1 MINVLEFSTNS
12 EYKFAWNYST
22 RTLFYI
28 FENLTDCMI
37 LYKYKL
43 SGGKF
48 ILRKF
53 GINNPDKII
62 FNKLNGENLILFH
75 LDIYEESTH
84 KLRELLDY
92 CLENNIDVYLPTIK
106 KNNHRQQFMPPQH
119 VCQIKDILKDY
130 NVSKYDFT
138 NISFSNNS
146 EIEQSVINY
155 AKPLIR
161 DIKIRKLL

>member
-75 LDIYEESTH
+75 LDIYKESTH
-84 KLRELLDY
+84 KLRDLLDY
-92 CLENNIDVYLPTIK
+92 CLENNIDVYLHHYYSNENHIQTINEILEEYHINRYEFK
-106 KNNHRQQFMPPQH
+106 DLGSKGYEKLQIEKN
-119 VCQIKDILKDY
+119 I
-130 NVSKYDFT
+130 
-138 NISFSNNS
+138 
-146 EIEQSVINY
+146 IE
-155 AKPLIR
+155 KTKLLIR
-161 DIKIRKLL
+161 EINLKKLLG

>member
-75 LDIYEESTH
+75 LDIYKESTN
-84 KLRELLDY
+84 KLRDLLDY
-92 CLENNIDVYLPTIK
+92 CLENNIDVYLHHYYSNENHIQTINEILEEYHINRYEFK
-106 KNNHRQQFMPPQH
+106 DLDIKHYGKSQIEKN
-119 VCQIKDILKDY
+119 I
-130 NVSKYDFT
+130 
-138 NISFSNNS
+138 
-146 EIEQSVINY
+146 IEKTKI
-155 AKPLIR
+155 LIR
-161 DIKIRKLL
+161 EINLKKLLG